1 MFINHIDK
9 SLAKKVL
16 NDGGYVFD
24 FNNREFDDFTYN
36 SIGIRIQEKYSCS
49 KGQSL
54 EQFIDSND
62 EKKIVLLILDFIY
75 YYKYVLTN
83 KLYKD
88 EEKDKQID
96 HLESVFLEYKTLIE
110 NQDIYQIKHK
120 DHLVEKFNSQ
130 YIEKQIEFIEKSIEN
145 SPADA
150 IGKSKELIESC
161 FKYILDELGIKYS
174 NKVTIQELRK
184 LVFIEL
190 NIDSKD
196 NLSAQTNNEIKK
208 IWSSLTQIVDGINN
222 LRNEKGVGHG
232 KGKKFKVLPAR
243 YAYLVA
249 SSSATLVRFVW
260 DTYEFLYP
268 ENK

>member
-1 MFINHIDK
+1 
-9 SLAKKVL
+9 
-16 NDGGYVFD
+16 
-24 FNNREFDDFTYN
+24 
-36 SIGIRIQEKYSCS
+36 
-49 KGQSL
+49 
-54 EQFIDSND
+54 
-62 EKKIVLLILDFIY
+62 
-75 YYKYVLTN
+75 
-83 KLYKD
+83 
-88 EEKDKQID
+88 ID
-96 HLESVFLEYKTLIE
+96 HLESVFLEYKSLIE
-110 NQDIYQIKHK
+110 NQGNYQIKHK

-161 FKYILDELGIKYS
+161 FKYILDELGIKYPNNIS
-174 NKVTIQELRK
+174 IQELRK

-208 IWSSLTQIVDGINN
+208 ILSSLTQIVDGINN

-260 DTYEFLYP
+260 DTYEFHYP